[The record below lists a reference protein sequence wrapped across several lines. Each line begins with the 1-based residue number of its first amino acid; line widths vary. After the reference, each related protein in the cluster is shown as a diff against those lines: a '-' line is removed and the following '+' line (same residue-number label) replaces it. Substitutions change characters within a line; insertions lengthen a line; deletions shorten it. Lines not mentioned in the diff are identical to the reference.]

1 MNKRTYFGNLY
12 TLYQYSNKPPILH
25 YQDFTLSL
33 TPDGTIHLT
42 TPSKEFDSIAHIF
55 NTIKYWQDSY
65 HPYADTLIGIE
76 IANAISEVMLYS
88 GLRFP
93 YYMDKSYYDFIN
105 ASLKYYNINAKFLMN
120 YDSNRYLNSYP
131 TEYIG
136 SKVYINPLKQLG
148 ISTEHTLPLTFSE
161 HEEGYFMAL
170 RFQENEFLELPIH
183 KSIINV
189 EYGKVRL
196 RCYYRTLCNLL
207 YHSGY
212 ALTEDGKLY
221 SNKCFIIQEEHKA
234 LLEKLL
240 QKMSEDSL

>member
-12 TLYQYSNKPPILH
+12 TLYQYSNKPPILQ
-25 YQDFTLSL
+25 YQDFTIQL
-33 TPDGTIHLT
+33 TPEGTIHLT
-42 TPSKEFDSIAHIF
+42 TPSKEFDSVAGLFETVEYWKDSHYEYS
-55 NTIKYWQDSY
+55 NT
-65 HPYADTLIGIE
+65 LMGLE

-93 YYMDKSYYDFIN
+93 YFMTTPYYDFIN
-105 ASLKYYNINAKFLMN
+105 ASLAYYNL
-120 YDSNRYLNSYP
+120 DSYFWMDYYSNKYIRPYL
-131 TEYIG
+131 TEYIY
-136 SKVYINPLKQLG
+136 SHEYTNPLEQLG
-148 ISTEHTLPLTFSE
+148 IPSDLTLPLTFSKRD
-161 HEEGYFMAL
+161 EGYFMVLNLA
-170 RFQENEFLELPIH
+170 NDGFLELPIPN
-183 KSIINV
+183 KIAELS
-189 EYGKVRL
+189 YGKMKL

-221 SNKCFIIQEEHKA
+221 SNKCFIIQEERKA